1 MSGLGKDMGEMEE
14 GHSGEGNC
22 VSINRE
28 DGGGQVNGKR
38 NGRERE
44 SNRNGHLLHR
54 F

>member
-44 SNRNGHLLHR
+44 SNRNGHLLY
-54 F
+54 